1 MASAGP
7 ARFNAPEEGSR
18 LCSSCASRRT
28 TKFLGEIC
36 LHFPGG
42 LKSLHKPQ
50 VWAFPQVV
58 VCLDCGSARF
68 TVPEEELKLIHE
80 NQ

>member
-1 MASAGP
+1 MGP
-7 ARFNAPEEGSR
+7 ATVVDESLPCLS
-18 LCSSCASRRT
+18 CSSLRKMEFS
-28 TKFLGEIC
+28 GEIC

-42 LKSLHKPQ
+42 LKSLDNPQ

-68 TVPEEELKLIHE
+68 TVPEKELKLIQE

>member
-1 MASAGP
+1 MFGASHPRSTA
-7 ARFNAPEEGSR
+7 ATASKAQ
-18 LCSSCASRRT
+18 LCPSCASRRT

-42 LKSLHKPQ
+42 LKSLDKPP

-68 TVPEEELKLIHE
+68 TVPQKELKLIE